1 MGWKKKAAEYRRQYY
16 TLAENGHR
24 QVKEEIVRTTIT
36 IMLLN
41 QSLSGSV
48 HRQRASRDTRSPT
61 PHLQSRTPGFIQ
73 TTSSCLLQRRST
85 PVSTLLLDVQLFK
98 IQALMASPGGSDTV
112 IQISNELIII
122 YSPSRSLLR
131 YYHLFSL
138 PS

>member
-48 HRQRASRDTRSPT
+48 HRQRGIARHSLTYTALAESNPGLYSDDIIMFTATQVYTGEHPSVRCSTFQDSGAHGKSRWQRYGNSDFK
-61 PHLQSRTPGFIQ
+61 RTHNY
-73 TTSSCLLQRRST
+73 LLT
-85 PVSTLLLDVQLFK
+85 VS
-98 IQALMASPGGSDTV
+98 
-112 IQISNELIII
+112 
-122 YSPSRSLLR
+122 
-131 YYHLFSL
+131 
-138 PS
+138 